1 MCERLNRTLKT
12 IMWKK
17 FTINGNQKWVKILS
31 EVLKE
36 YNNKIHSVIKTTPI
50 EASENPKK
58 IYEGKSKTLENII
71 RENNFTNEHNDHF
84 IQLLTNKKKKAKF
97 KKGNRV
103 RIFRYKSHFE
113 KNILLNGQM
122 KFL

>member
-17 FTINGNQKWVKILS
+17 FTINGNQKWVKILP

-50 EASENPKK
+50 EASENPEK
-58 IYEGKSKTLENII
+58 IKIKLEKIILKMNIMI
-71 RENNFTNEHNDHF
+71 
-84 IQLLTNKKKKAKF
+84 
-97 KKGNRV
+97 
-103 RIFRYKSHFE
+103 IFY
-113 KNILLNGQM
+113 NC
-122 KFL
+122 